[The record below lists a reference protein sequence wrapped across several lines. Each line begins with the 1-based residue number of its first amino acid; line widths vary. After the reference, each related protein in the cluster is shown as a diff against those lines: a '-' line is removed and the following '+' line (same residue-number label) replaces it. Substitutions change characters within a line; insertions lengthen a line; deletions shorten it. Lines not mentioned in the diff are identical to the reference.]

1 MSKIICDICGTTYPE
16 TADQCPICGC
26 ARDVGG
32 QVVAEDAFVPSDNR
46 GTRTAAPVK
55 GGRFSASNVRKRNQ
69 NESGYQPGY
78 FSDEPDEPEKPKSN
92 TGLII
97 LLVLVIAALIA
108 VTGYIFVKFYLPNM
122 PGHET
127 ETTAQ
132 TEIQTEGTTEATT
145 EPSIPCES
153 LALTSGA
160 TVAFSEEGQNWL
172 LNVIVLPANTT
183 DILSYA
189 SSDETVATVN
199 EQGKVTSVGE
209 GEATITI
216 TCGEKQ
222 LECRILVDFPNSEET
237 TAPEQ
242 TEETVTTEET
252 EETTVETT
260 EAPLNITLK
269 LNKTDLTFAYKGET
283 FQLKVN
289 SELSAED
296 VIWRSEDPSIATV
309 ENGLLTAVGSG
320 TTIVY
325 AQYGDQIVECIVR
338 CAI

>member
-1 MSKIICDICGTTYPE
+1 MSKIICDICGTSYPE

-32 QVVAEDAFVPSDNR
+32 QMVAEDTFVPSDNR
-46 GTRTAAPVK
+46 GTRAAAPVK

-69 NESGYQPGY
+69 NDSGYQPGY
-78 FSDEPDEPEKPKSN
+78 FSDEPEKPKSN

-122 PGHET
+122 SGNET

-132 TEIQTEGTTEATT
+132 TEVQTEGTMEATT
-145 EPSIPCES
+145 EPTVPCES

-172 LNVIVLPANTT
+172 LNVIVLPADTT
-183 DILSYA
+183 DTLRYA

-199 EQGKVTSVGE
+199 EQGKVTAVGE

-242 TEETVTTEET
+242 TEEIETT

-289 SELSAED
+289 SELSVED